1 MYETSKPRTLRH
13 KNPEIHDSR
22 NGHLWVRLTAD
33 LISDF
38 DAHRHLLE
46 KKLSLRGESN
56 PNTIEAYETCR
67 HPGTQRFYL

>member
-46 KKLSLRGESN
+46 IVAVR
-56 PNTIEAYETCR
+56 
-67 HPGTQRFYL
+67 RFELQPKPV